1 MTHQKALQNPVSH
14 ACNFVMASQRGNIR
28 TAVHSVCL
36 CCLCSLLFSWGKQL
50 KVELEYHNKT
60 QFYDDKKPKQITEFQ
75 RTTGTATLCVNML
88 GTSVAKPSQRVSP
101 QLFHL

>member
-14 ACNFVMASQRGNIR
+14 ARNFVMASQRGNIR

-60 QFYDDKKPKQITEFQ
+60 QFYDDKKTKTNNRISENH
-75 RTTGTATLCVNML
+75 RNRY
-88 GTSVAKPSQRVSP
+88 SVCQHVGHIGCQTQPAS
-101 QLFHL
+101 